1 MKSIAKPV
9 TEIGYRDEVIMCDN
23 CFNTYVRVFGLHDG
37 MTIEEAIGPC
47 ELCGPIETCLAVF
60 NKLQS

>member
-9 TEIGYRDEVIMCDN
+9 TEIGYRDEVIMCEACFRIYVNTIGLDN
-23 CFNTYVRVFGLHDG
+23 SL
-37 MTIEEAIGPC
+37 TIEETTGPC